1 MACQKSRISQ
11 RRINHAARFQIHS
24 APSPTMTTIVLEP
37 SQPSSRNCPYKRW
50 KISSA
55 SPRQLTRKRRTT
67 ERRPGDVSTRS
78 SGKSKT
84 PVFTSRKWPSS
95 TGGNGGNGSVPLC
108 RRRRLR
114 TCMPDH
120 GHVISLYLSGDKL
133 KRMES
138 SGPAAIHA
146 HQNSGRSFVGGSAC
160 AATIGVIPAQCFA
173 VIRNCLP
180 QPLRHFPDTHRTDL
194 HAQKQFRQTRR
205 QSIRHYCG
213 QHREVSGERTADASR
228 FHTQKIQQRSA
239 FGLAARTTVT
249 RYPNPQ
255 ASDAR
260 QPRNQPHILA
270 NHDSLAL
277 RANRRLS
284 ARGFRQSFHR
294 SEGLRVGE

>member
-24 APSPTMTTIVLEP
+24 APSPTMTTVVLEP

-55 SPRQLTRKRRTT
+55 SPRQLTKKRRTT

-78 SGKSKT
+78 SGNSKT

-95 TGGNGGNGSVPLC
+95 TGGNGGNGSVPVC
-108 RRRRLR
+108 RRRWLR

-133 KRMES
+133 KRMEC

-146 HQNSGRSFVGGSAC
+146 QQHFSRSFAGASAC
-160 AATIGVIPAQCFA
+160 AAAIGVIPAQPFA
-173 VIRNCLP
+173 VIRNCLS
-180 QPLRHFPDTHRTDL
+180 QPLRHFPDAHRTDL
-194 HAQKQFRQTRR
+194 HAQKQIRQTRR
-205 QSIRHYCG
+205 RSIRHHRR
-213 QHREVSGERTADASR
+213 QHSQVSGERTADASW

-239 FGLAARTTVT
+239 FGLAGPATVT

-255 ASDAR
+255 ASDTG
-260 QPRNQPHILA
+260 QP
-270 NHDSLAL
+270 
-277 RANRRLS
+277 
-284 ARGFRQSFHR
+284 
-294 SEGLRVGE
+294 